1 MHENICHVTN
11 HDKNLEK
18 KVKSRVPE
26 LAQISVQLLS
36 LNNTSILIVLSLY
49 LSWTFEW

>member
-1 MHENICHVTN
+1 MRENICHVTN
-11 HDKNLEK
+11 HDTNLEK

-26 LAQISVQLLS
+26 LA